1 MSCPVPFQC
10 YGGLKQWNRKNSYR
24 AGWSA
29 EQMKK
34 LKNTAAAL
42 TAAVMSA
49 VISVAANAEGG
60 LAASKA
66 VTGTKALLNDISNIL
81 LVVAPLVGTACI
93 VYFAVRHGAA
103 EEMDQ
108 KKWKQRMIV
117 AAVSV
122 VVAVVASALINVL
135 VGYYQ

>member
-1 MSCPVPFQC
+1 
-10 YGGLKQWNRKNSYR
+10 
-24 AGWSA
+24 
-29 EQMKK
+29 MKK
-34 LKNTAAAL
+34 LKKTAAAL
-42 TAAVMSA
+42 TAAVTSA